1 MVKGGE
7 IKLSRPIQVM
17 IIEDDEIAIKI
28 YEKFTHKIEGFQ
40 VIATTS
46 TGKQALELINVF
58 APDLIL
64 LDVFLPD
71 MKGTDLL
78 WEIRKQ
84 LRGVDVILITAANDV
99 DTVSEAIRGGAFSYL
114 MKPIMIDKFLNTL
127 EKYKETRL
135 TLLNLTTVEQDDVNS
150 FFRINSR
157 ESREEQVVETEK
169 GVSLPKGIDK
179 HTLKKVRQSMKETKR
194 SVNAEEVA
202 KILGASHSTV
212 RRYLEYLVAND
223 EIEVEILYG
232 TIGRPERRYRKKE

>member
-1 MVKGGE
+1 MSKSP
-7 IKLSRPIQVM
+7 IKVM
-17 IIEDDEIAIKI
+17 IIEDDETAIKI
-28 YEKFTHKIEGFQ
+28 YEKFTHKIDGFQ
-40 VIATTS
+40 VVATTS

-58 APDLIL
+58 TPDLIL

-84 LRGVDVILITAANDV
+84 VRSVDIILITADNDV

-114 MKPIMIDKFLNTL
+114 MKPIMIDKFLETL

-135 TLLNLTTVEQDDVNS
+135 ALLNLTTVEQEDVNS
-150 FFRINSR
+150 FFRMNSR
-157 ESREEQVVETEK
+157 EEHVVDMGEA
-169 GVSLPKGIDK
+169 GGLPKGIDK
-179 HTLKKVRQSMKETKR
+179 HTLKKVRQSMKETKD
-194 SVNAEEVA
+194 SINAEEFA

-223 EIEVEILYG
+223 EMEVEILYG
-232 TIGRPERRYRKKE
+232 TIGRPERRYRKK

>member
-1 MVKGGE
+1 MLKSP
-7 IKLSRPIQVM
+7 IKVM
-17 IIEDDEIAIKI
+17 IIEDDETAIKI
-28 YEKFTHKIEGFQ
+28 YEKFTHKIDGFQ
-40 VIATTS
+40 VVATTS

-58 APDLIL
+58 TPDLIL

-84 LRGVDVILITAANDV
+84 LRSVDVILITAANDV

-114 MKPIMIDKFLNTL
+114 MKPIMIDKFLDTL

-135 TLLNLTTVEQDDVNS
+135 ALLNLTTVEQEDVNS
-150 FFRINSR
+150 FFRMNSR
-157 ESREEQVVETEK
+157 EEHVVDMEK
-169 GVSLPKGIDK
+169 AGGLPKGIDK
-179 HTLKKVRQSMKETKR
+179 HTLKKVRQSMKEMKD
-194 SVNAEEVA
+194 SINAEEFA

-223 EIEVEILYG
+223 EMEVEILYG
-232 TIGRPERRYRKKE
+232 TIGRPERRYLKK

>member
-1 MVKGGE
+1 MLKSP
-7 IKLSRPIQVM
+7 IKVM
-17 IIEDDEIAIKI
+17 IIEDDETAIKI
-28 YEKFTHKIEGFQ
+28 YEKFTHKIDGFQ
-40 VIATTS
+40 VVATTS

-58 APDLIL
+58 TPDLIL

-84 LRGVDVILITAANDV
+84 LRSVDVILITAANDV

-114 MKPIMIDKFLNTL
+114 MKPIMIDKFLDTL

-135 TLLNLTTVEQDDVNS
+135 ALLNLITVEQEDVNS
-150 FFRINSR
+150 FFRMNSR
-157 ESREEQVVETEK
+157 EEHVVDMEK
-169 GVSLPKGIDK
+169 AGGLPKGIDK
-179 HTLKKVRQSMKETKR
+179 HTLKKVRQSMKEMKD
-194 SVNAEEVA
+194 SINAEEFA

-223 EIEVEILYG
+223 EMEVEILYG
-232 TIGRPERRYRKKE
+232 TIGRPERRYLKK